1 MWKVIFLPYIFLVI
15 VGVNGDIFDE
25 TCGQQLKNP
34 GTTSGGTRASV
45 APWTVSLGS
54 QFSRFVLIS
63 TYKVSVIVKISTK
76 L

>member
-1 MWKVIFLPYIFLVI
+1 MLLFLYIFLVI
-15 VGVNGDIFDE
+15 VRVNGE

-54 QFSRFVLIS
+54 QFSR
-63 TYKVSVIVKISTK
+63 
-76 L
+76 